1 MAEINLKA
9 LLTFRNDTAENWESY
24 GTKVLAKGEPAIVWV
39 DGVPRLKFGDG
50 TTEFSSLP
58 FFTTSTTDSV
68 EKVVIT
74 GTGNAI
80 ANAAFSENTLTLTKG
95 NFLTEHQDISGKVD
109 KINIEAKT
117 IGLYKVAYNAQG
129 QITSSATV
137 TKSDIAGLGI
147 PSENTTYVFEEGTVN
162 GAFSV
167 TPSNS
172 EEAQSVKIHGLGS
185 AAYTD
190 SSAYATAAQGTLAQN
205 AMPKSGGTF
214 TGAVSGI
221 APTADTNLTTKKYVD
236 DTIAAQVAALFK
248 FKGTKDT
255 AADLPESNNTIG
267 DVWHVKENHAEYVW
281 VTVDGAS
288 EPSWELLGTSINLDP
303 YALKTDLKTLTLSD
317 GKNSIPYSPLTA
329 KSVTFAGSG
338 STTVSISGETITI
351 SSTDNDTKVSNVANS
366 AGKVFTGISN
376 GTTVSTTNVGALVL
390 TGFTSSTD
398 TTGTILATDTITS
411 ALNKLYNLANSKTS
425 NTGTV
430 TSIEVGGG
438 LTGGTIT
445 TTGTISHGTKPSSG
459 TALEAGAGSG
469 LTFLTEVSIDTYG
482 HIASAKKA
490 TVSAAG
496 LGALTSITAGAG
508 ISVTGSGVSRQIA
521 INTNDTYVLN
531 GGSAA
536 D

>member
-1 MAEINLKA
+1 
-9 LLTFRNDTAENWESY
+9 
-24 GTKVLAKGEPAIVWV
+24 
-39 DGVPRLKFGDG
+39 
-50 TTEFSSLP
+50 
-58 FFTTSTTDSV
+58 
-68 EKVVIT
+68 
-74 GTGNAI
+74 
-80 ANAAFSENTLTLTKG
+80 
-95 NFLTEHQDISGKVD
+95 
-109 KINIEAKT
+109 
-117 IGLYKVAYNAQG
+117 
-129 QITSSATV
+129 
-137 TKSDIAGLGI
+137 
-147 PSENTTYVFEEGTVN
+147 
-162 GAFSV
+162 
-167 TPSNS
+167 
-172 EEAQSVKIHGLGS
+172 
-185 AAYTD
+185 
-190 SSAYATAAQGTLAQN
+190 
-205 AMPKSGGTF
+205 MPKSGGTF

-445 TTGTISHGTKPSSG
+445 TTGTISHGTKP
-459 TALEAGAGSG
+459 
-469 LTFLTEVSIDTYG
+469 TYG

>member
-1 MAEINLKA
+1 MAEINLKT
-9 LLTFRNDTAENWESY
+9 LLTLRNDAAENWESY

-39 DGVPRLKFGDG
+39 DGTPKLKFGDG
-50 TTEFSSLP
+50 TTEFSALP

-74 GTGNAI
+74 GEGNAI
-80 ANAAFSENTLTLTKG
+80 ANANFSDNTLTLTKG
-95 NFLTEHQDISGKVD
+95 NFLTSHQDISGKVD
-109 KINIEAKT
+109 KINVEAKT
-117 IGLYKVAYNAQG
+117 IGLYKIAYNDQG
-129 QITSSATV
+129 QVTSSAAV
-137 TKSDIAGLGI
+137 TKTDITNLGI
-147 PSENTTYVFEEGTVN
+147 PTSDTTYTFAEGTVN

-167 TPSNS
+167 TPSG

-214 TGAVSGI
+214 TGAVSGV

-255 AADLPESNNTIG
+255 VADLPESNNTIG
-267 DVWHVKENHAEYVW
+267 DVWHIEENHSEYVW

-303 YALKTDLKTLTLSD
+303 YALKSDLKTLTLSD

-351 SSTDNDTKVSNVANS
+351 SSTDNDTKVSNVTNS

-390 TGFTSSTD
+390 TGFTSSTE
-398 TTGTILATDTITS
+398 TTGTILTTDTITS
-411 ALNKLYNLANSKTS
+411 ALNKLYNLANSKIS

-445 TTGTISHGTKPSSG
+445 TTGTISHAEKPSSG
-459 TALEAGAGSG
+459 TVLEAGTGTG
-469 LTFLTEVSIDTYG
+469 TTFLTEVTVDSYG
-482 HIASAKKA
+482 HIASAKSA
-490 TVSAAG
+490 SVTAAG
-496 LGALTSITAGAG
+496 LGALTSITAGPG
-508 ISVTGSGVSRQIA
+508 ISITGSGVSRQVA
-521 INTNDTYVLN
+521 INTTDVYILN
-531 GGSAA
+531 GGSAS

>member
-24 GTKVLAKGEPAIVWV
+24 GTKILAKGEPAIVWV
-39 DGVPRLKFGDG
+39 DGGPKLKFGDG

-214 TGAVSGI
+214 TGAVSGV

-255 AADLPESNNTIG
+255 VADLPESNNTIG
-267 DVWHVKENHAEYVW
+267 DVWHIEENHSEYVW

-303 YALKTDLKTLTLSD
+303 YALKSDLKTLTLSD
-317 GKNSIPYSPLTA
+317 GKNSILYSPLTA

-351 SSTDNDTKVSNVANS
+351 SSTDNDTKVSNVTNS

-390 TGFTSSTD
+390 TGFTSSTE

-459 TALEAGAGSG
+459 TALEASNGSG

-490 TVSAAG
+490 TVSAAE